1 MAEFK
6 IFFHPIRAEQSMK
19 SIISVVAVAWL
30 LSGCAAL
37 TSAPDDDSITG
48 ANLDTRTNLCTDA
61 TPPPCNPPRD

>member
-1 MAEFK
+1 
-6 IFFHPIRAEQSMK
+6 MK

-30 LSGCAAL
+30 VSGCASL
-37 TSAPDDDSITG
+37 TTAQDDDSVTG